1 MLSDSPPEKDVQWSD
16 QGMIACY
23 KFIQKFWTL
32 HGKIKIK
39 LKKKE
44 KSKQNPDEISKFTN
58 HLIDKINTNLE
69 KFNYNVIIANLY
81 ETYNFLNK
89 KINDQIDSS
98 SLFENYRKILCIIL
112 PILPHFGSECLEDLK
127 IDHKKIEWPIV
138 NKKFLVSEEINIVV
152 QINGKKRSIINCK
165 KGIKEDS
172 LIKVIKQDIK
182 LNKFLENKKNIK
194 TIFVKDKLI
203 NLIIK

>member
-1 MLSDSPPEKDVQWSD
+1 M
-16 QGMIACY
+16 
-23 KFIQKFWTL
+23 
-32 HGKIKIK
+32 
-39 LKKKE
+39 
-44 KSKQNPDEISKFTN
+44 
-58 HLIDKINTNLE
+58 
-69 KFNYNVIIANLY
+69 
-81 ETYNFLNK
+81 
-89 KINDQIDSS
+89 
-98 SLFENYRKILCIIL
+98 
-112 PILPHFGSECLEDLK
+112 EDLK